1 MVAQKSTVSKVKSSS
16 EKVMDPTA
24 ESKGKKGGKKE
35 SLSGRVMLL
44 PVSAGQTGLYNVKEL
59 GKQYNKM
66 IEEAAK
72 AIVALNEK
80 TEESV
85 SEALQSTFDSVY
97 SYALESQLSNG
108 KKNKKSKRVKD
119 PNAPKKALSNYMVYC
134 MRHRSDVQGKHPNAK
149 PTEISRILGAQ
160 WNALTPEQKSK
171 FIDTTASA

>member
-1 MVAQKSTVSKVKSSS
+1 MMPFDHILQEYLKNALDDNAEYTDS
-16 EKVMDPTA
+16 EEEPDEE
-24 ESKGKKGGKKE
+24 ESPGE
-35 SLSGRVMLL
+35 TL
-44 PVSAGQTGLYNVKEL
+44 NN
-59 GKQYNKM
+59 NKM

-72 AIVALNEK
+72 AIVALSEK

-160 WNALTPEQKSK
+160 WNALTPDQKSK